1 MQGDPLDSPSQA
13 LIRVFQS
20 ETGEIRNAPEPLRAR
35 ATLWLL
41 AALLV
46 SLICVACVFKVDRMV
61 TADIGQVVTTEPT
74 TVLQAFDPSI
84 IKTLNVKEGER
95 VQKGQ
100 ILATLD
106 PTFTEADVRALRTQV
121 ASFDAQIAR
130 DKAELA
136 GQIFEVSS
144 STDPVTMLYETLQKN
159 YFDQRRS
166 QYQSQVT
173 GFNEQIAQLQAT
185 LKQLGSDGEYYHK
198 RTSLAQE
205 IEKMRSEL
213 EASKFGSR
221 LNLLLATDERTEME
235 RLRQVDAGTEV
246 ETLHQLAAAISNRDA
261 FIQQWLGQA
270 SQELI
275 TARSQRDPAAE
286 QLAKAEKHHD
296 LVQLNAPDE
305 AVVLSMAKLS
315 VGSVLQPADPF
326 ITLALLRSPME
337 AEIYITP
344 RDVGFVRP
352 GDRVTI
358 KLDAFNFI
366 EHGTAEGEV
375 LWISDG
381 TFNAVPGMATVAS
394 IGSNAVN
401 STGSTGSTGSN
412 AQGNSGGTSYYKIRV
427 HLTSVGLHNVPASF
441 RLIPGMTLTADIH
454 LGTRSLMMYLVRGML
469 RGIDEAMREP

>member
-1 MQGDPLDSPSQA
+1 
-13 LIRVFQS
+13 
-20 ETGEIRNAPEPLRAR
+20 
-35 ATLWLL
+35 
-41 AALLV
+41 
-46 SLICVACVFKVDRMV
+46 
-61 TADIGQVVTTEPT
+61 
-74 TVLQAFDPSI
+74 
-84 IKTLNVKEGER
+84 
-95 VQKGQ
+95 
-100 ILATLD
+100 
-106 PTFTEADVRALRTQV
+106 
-121 ASFDAQIAR
+121 
-130 DKAELA
+130 
-136 GQIFEVSS
+136 
-144 STDPVTMLYETLQKN
+144 
-159 YFDQRRS
+159 
-166 QYQSQVT
+166 
-173 GFNEQIAQLQAT
+173 
-185 LKQLGSDGEYYHK
+185 
-198 RTSLAQE
+198 
-205 IEKMRSEL
+205 
-213 EASKFGSR
+213 
-221 LNLLLATDERTEME
+221 ME

-381 TFNAVPGMATVAS
+381 TFNAPGMATVAS
-394 IGSNAVN
+394 IGSNAAN
-401 STGSTGSTGSN
+401 STGATSSD
-412 AQGNSGGTSYYKIRV
+412 AQGNSTVSSFYKIRV
-427 HLTSVGLHNVPASF
+427 HLTKVNLQNVPASF
-441 RLIPGMTLTADIH
+441 QLIPGMTLTADIH
-454 LGTRSLMMYLVRGML
+454 LGTRSLIMYLVRGMM
-469 RGIDEAMREP
+469 RGMSEAMREP

>member
-1 MQGDPLDSPSQA
+1 M
-13 LIRVFQS
+13 
-20 ETGEIRNAPEPLRAR
+20 
-35 ATLWLL
+35 
-41 AALLV
+41 
-46 SLICVACVFKVDRMV
+46 
-61 TADIGQVVTTEPT
+61 
-74 TVLQAFDPSI
+74 
-84 IKTLNVKEGER
+84 
-95 VQKGQ
+95 
-100 ILATLD
+100 
-106 PTFTEADVRALRTQV
+106 RALRTQI
-121 ASFDAQIAR
+121 ASLDAQIAR

-136 GQIFEVSS
+136 GQIYKVSS

-185 LKQLGSDGEYYHK
+185 LQQLGSDGEYYHK
-198 RTSLAQE
+198 RTSLAQD

-221 LNLLLATDERTEME
+221 LNLLLATDERVEME
-235 RLRQVDAGTEV
+235 RLRQTDAGTEV

-275 TARSQRDPAAE
+275 TGRTQRDPAAE

-296 LVQLNAPDE
+296 LVELNAPDE

-375 LWISDG
+375 LWISEG

-394 IGSNAVN
+394 IGSNAAN
-401 STGSTGSTGSN
+401 SGSN
-412 AQGNSGGTSYYKIRV
+412 AANSAGATSSASSDAQGNSAGSSYYKIRV
-427 HLTSVGLHNVPASF
+427 HLTSVALHNVPATF

-454 LGTRSLMMYLVRGML
+454 LGTRSLMMYLVRGMM
-469 RGIDEAMREP
+469 RGVSEAMREP

>member
-1 MQGDPLDSPSQA
+1 MQGDHLDSPSQA

-20 ETGEIRNAPEPLRAR
+20 ETGEIRNAPEPLQAR

-46 SLICVACVFKVDRMV
+46 SMICVACVLKVDRMV
-61 TADIGQVVTTEPT
+61 TSQIGQVVTTEPT

-84 IKTLNVKEGER
+84 IKTLDVKEGER

-106 PTFTEADVRALRTQV
+106 PTFTEADVRALRTQI
-121 ASFDAQIAR
+121 ASLDAQIAR

-166 QYQSQVT
+166 NYQSQVN
-173 GFNEQIAQLQAT
+173 GFNEQIAVAQAT
-185 LKQLGSDGEYYHK
+185 LKQLGSDGEYYQK
-198 RTSLAQE
+198 RTSLAHE
-205 IEKMRSEL
+205 VEKMRGEL

-221 LNLLLATDERTEME
+221 LNLILAMDERVEME
-235 RLRQVDAGTEV
+235 RLRQVDTGTEV

-296 LVQLNAPDE
+296 LVQLDAPDD

-326 ITLALLRSPME
+326 ITLAMLDSPME

-344 RDVGFVRP
+344 TDVGFVRP

-381 TFNAVPGMATVAS
+381 TFNAAPGMATVAS
-394 IGSNAVN
+394 IGSNAAN
-401 STGSTGSTGSN
+401 SSSAASSA
-412 AQGNSGGTSYYKIRV
+412 AQGNSAGLSYYKIRV
-427 HLTSVGLHNVPASF
+427 HLTSVALHNVPANF

-454 LGTRSLMMYLVRGML
+454 LGTRSLMMYLVRGMM
-469 RGIDEAMREP
+469 RGMSEAMREP